1 MTPAQ
6 QQQLLSIL
14 RPHLKFLPADQPV
27 DMDASLGELG
37 LDSMASIKLLLDL
50 EQSFGVAV
58 PDEALDENTFA
69 SARHLEQLVG
79 GLLSAG

>member
-6 QQQLLSIL
+6 QEQLHAIL
-14 RPHLKFLPADQPV
+14 RPHLKFLPNDRPV
-27 DMDASLGELG
+27 DPDADLGELG

-50 EQSFGVAV
+50 EQGFGVTV

-69 SARHLEQLVG
+69 SARHLEQLVS
-79 GLLSAG
+79 GLLAAG